1 MNASITYNITTTM
14 VGTRKTPGG
23 RTTVT
28 LDGSPGL
35 EEVDDEL
42 EEDTTAIADQVSVSF
57 LLAESFLRVNY
68 LGHTQFYTTLL
79 GQQLR

>member
-1 MNASITYNITTTM
+1 M

-35 EEVDDEL
+35 EAVGDDF
-42 EEDTTAIADQVSVSF
+42 EEDPADITDQFSVSF
-57 LLAESFLRVNY
+57 
-68 LGHTQFYTTLL
+68 
-79 GQQLR
+79 